1 LQHKYPLQ
9 SYIYI
14 TIYSIE
20 SYKSSNPQ
28 YINKSGIEID
38 FFTADKMLIEVKYGG
53 ELTEKQKMLFEGI
66 EAKKK
71 FIVQNL
77 KDLEELTKNI

>member
-1 LQHKYPLQ
+1 
-9 SYIYI
+9 
-14 TIYSIE
+14 
-20 SYKSSNPQ
+20 
-28 YINKSGIEID
+28 
-38 FFTADKMLIEVKYGG
+38 MLIEVKYGG